1 MTVSLIITTY
11 NRPDALTKVV
21 KSALNQTQLPN
32 EIIIADDGSRD
43 NTRQVV
49 EQLQASSPVS
59 ILHCWQD
66 DNGFRLATIRNK
78 AIAMANHPY
87 LIMIDGDMVL
97 DQTFI
102 SSHLSISAPGY
113 LIQGSRV
120 LLSQETTE
128 RYLSGQIKKLT
139 WNTPKISNR
148 LNAINSPLLSRL
160 FSKEK
165 NNLRSV
171 RGCNMAFWRDDV
183 IKVNGFNEEFHGWGR
198 EDSEFV
204 ARMLNTGV
212 LRKCLKFGGSG
223 FHLYHPE
230 NTRSNINSNDEI
242 LSQTLNSKKTVCE
255 RGIDQYL

>member
-11 NRPDALTKVV
+11 NRPDALAKVLE
-21 KSALNQTQLPN
+21 STLNQTQLPN
-32 EIIIADDGSRD
+32 EIIIADDGSGD
-43 NTRQVV
+43 ETRQIV
-49 EQLQASSPVS
+49 EQFQALSPVS
-59 ILHCWQD
+59 IMHCWQD
-66 DNGFRLATIRNK
+66 DDGFRLAMIRNR
-78 AIAMANHPY
+78 AIAMATQPY
-87 LIMIDGDMVL
+87 LIMVDGDMVL
-97 DQTFI
+97 GPDFI

-128 RYLSGQIKKLT
+128 LYLTGQIKNLA

-148 LNAINSPLLSRL
+148 LNAINSPVLSRL

-165 NNLRSV
+165 NNLQSV
-171 RGCNMAFWRDDV
+171 RGCNMAFWREDV
-183 IKVNGFNEEFHGWGR
+183 IRVNGFNEEFHGWGR

-204 ARMLNTGV
+204 ARMLNAGV

-230 NTRSNINSNDEI
+230 NTRSNISNNDEI
-242 LSQTLNSKKTVCE
+242 LAHTVTGKKTVCE
-255 RGIDQYL
+255 RGIKQYC

>member
-1 MTVSLIITTY
+1 MV
-11 NRPDALTKVV
+11 
-21 KSALNQTQLPN
+21 
-32 EIIIADDGSRD
+32 
-43 NTRQVV
+43 
-49 EQLQASSPVS
+49 
-59 ILHCWQD
+59 
-66 DNGFRLATIRNK
+66 
-78 AIAMANHPY
+78 
-87 LIMIDGDMVL
+87 DGDMVL
-97 DQTFI
+97 GPDFI

-128 RYLSGQIKKLT
+128 LYLTGQIKNLA

-165 NNLRSV
+165 NNLQSV
-171 RGCNMAFWRDDV
+171 RGCNMAFWREDV
-183 IKVNGFNEEFHGWGR
+183 IRVNGFNEEFHGWGR

-204 ARMLNTGV
+204 ARMLNAGV

-230 NTRSNINSNDEI
+230 NTRSNISNNDEI
-242 LSQTLNSKKTVCE
+242 LAQTVTGKKTVCE
-255 RGIDQYL
+255 RGIKQYC